1 MYITL
6 RCGKCD
12 NAECNLARYFIPE
25 DSQEG
30 CTREV
35 NDEQAENFEHYVQE
49 VLPFVTMYK
58 NHQAAIEKL
67 TEIYSFL
74 ESIYTC
80 PIGKLLDS
88 KGKVIEDPNIVSKRQ
103 NRVSK

>member
-12 NAECNLARYFIPE
+12 NTECNLARYFVPE

-35 NDEQAENFEHYVQE
+35 NDEQAENFEHYVHE
-49 VLPFVTMYK
+49 VLPFVTMCK
-58 NHQAAIEKL
+58 NHQAAIKKL
-67 TEIYSFL
+67 AEIYSFL

-80 PIGKLLDS
+80 PIGKLLNS
-88 KGKVIEDPNIVSKRQ
+88 KGKVIKDPNIVD
-103 NRVSK
+103 NRLRRAPK